1 MIQQEKIW
9 FITGVSGGIGRSI
22 AKQAA
27 LAGNTVI
34 GTVRKEEQIEAFSAL
49 VPGKTYGVL
58 LDVNEHA
65 QVKGVVDAAI
75 LKFGRIDVLV
85 NNAGY
90 GLFGAVEEVSIAE
103 ARQQMETNFFGALA
117 VTQAILPI
125 MRQQKSGH
133 IVQISSQA
141 GFRSAPGLGIYNASK
156 FALEG
161 FSEALALEVAPL
173 NIKVTIVE
181 PGPFRTSWAGDSSKR
196 AENIIDDYSGTA
208 GKLISTINGYSGNQP
223 NDPEKGAKIILEVIN
238 SENPPLRL
246 PLGPEAHEA
255 VKGKLKSVTEDI
267 GVWES
272 RAIKTAFTDE
282 D

>member
-1 MIQQEKIW
+1 MNQEKIW
-9 FITGVSGGIGRSI
+9 FITGVSGGLGRSI
-22 AKQAA
+22 ARQAA
-27 LAGNTVI
+27 LSGDIVI
-34 GTVRKEEQIEAFSAL
+34 GTLRKEEQIEEFSQV

-65 QVKGVVDAAI
+65 QIKGVIDAAI

-90 GLFGAVEEVSIAE
+90 GLFGAVEEVSMEE
-103 ARQQMETNFFGALA
+103 ARLQMETNFFGALA
-117 VTQAILPI
+117 VTQAVLPL
-125 MRQQKSGH
+125 MRKQQGGH

-141 GFRSAPGLGIYNASK
+141 GFRSAPGLGLYNASK

-161 FSEALALEVAPL
+161 FSEALALEAAHL

-181 PGPFRTSWAGDSSKR
+181 PGPFRTSWAGNSSKR
-196 AENIIDDYSGTA
+196 SADVIEDYASVA
-208 GKLISTINGYSGNQP
+208 GKLITTINGYSGKQP
-223 NDPEKGAKIILEVIN
+223 NDPEKGANVIVEIVR

-255 VKGKLKSVTEDI
+255 IKNKLRSVADDI
-267 GVWES
+267 NTWES
-272 RAIKTAFTDE
+272 KAMNTAF
-282 D
+282 

>member
-1 MIQQEKIW
+1 MSQEKIW
-9 FITGVSGGIGRSI
+9 FITGVSGGLGRSI
-22 AKQAA
+22 AKHAA
-27 LAGNTVI
+27 LTGATVI
-34 GTVRKEEQIEAFSAL
+34 GTLRKKEQIDDFSQL

-65 QVKGVVDAAI
+65 DIKGVIDTAV
-75 LKFGRIDVLV
+75 LNFGRIDVLV

-90 GLFGAVEEVSIAE
+90 GLFGAVEEVSMEE

-117 VTQAILPI
+117 VTQAVLPL
-125 MRQQKSGH
+125 MRKQQGGH

-161 FSEALALEVAPL
+161 FSEALALEAANL

-196 AENIIDDYSGTA
+196 AAEVIEDYSDVA
-208 GKLISTINGYSGNQP
+208 GKLITTINSYSGDQP
-223 NDPEKGAKIILEVIN
+223 NDPEKGAKVIVEVVN

-255 VKGKLKSVTEDI
+255 IKNKLKSVAEDI
-267 GVWES
+267 SHWES
-272 RAIKTAFTDE
+272 KAIKTGFAD
-282 D
+282 